1 VNKEWVQEIVLSI
14 IIEKDQSTRRKREVK
29 VERDDNST
37 DKEEDDSTSEKVLL

>member
-1 VNKEWVQEIVLSI
+1 VNKEQVQEIVLSI
-14 IIEKDQSTRRKREVK
+14 IIEKDQSTSRKREVK